1 MRAGRSLRAA
11 AAWCLLALGAAN
23 CGSDSTNS
31 SYAPGPTAPTPGIT
45 KRLLVVTHTTGFRHT
60 SIPIA
65 ESTLQD
71 IGTRSGVYRTEF
83 CRTQDD
89 VTRLLTPAEL
99 ARYDAV
105 FFANTSGN
113 LGIPDLRAFVAWVS
127 AGHAFLG
134 THSASDTY
142 HDGPEYLDM
151 LGGEVATHGSIAEGS
166 ILVDDPSDPSVAHLA
181 PRFTIVDELYRI
193 TRISRS
199 DVHMLLSIDRNPA
212 DGVGTAGAAVDLPIS
227 WRKSFGTGR
236 VFYTAL
242 GHREEVWQDARFQ
255 QHLLGALRW
264 ALGG

>member
-1 MRAGRSLRAA
+1 MRRGRWLRAA
-11 AAWCLLALGAAN
+11 AAGCLIALGATA
-23 CGSDSTNS
+23 CGSNATNNS
-31 SYAPGPTAPTPGIT
+31 PAPGATAPTPAVT

-65 ESTLQD
+65 ESTLQE
-71 IGTRSGVYRTEF
+71 IGTRSGLYRTEF
-83 CRTQDD
+83 CRTGED
-89 VTRLLTPAEL
+89 VTRLLITAEL

-113 LGIPDLRAFVAWVS
+113 LGIPDLGAFVTWVS
-127 AGHAFLG
+127 SGHAFLG

-142 HDGPEYLDM
+142 HDRSEYLDM
-151 LGGEVATHGSIAEGS
+151 LGGEVATHGSIAEGT
-166 ILVDDPSDPSVAHLA
+166 IRVDDPADPSVAHLA

-193 TRISRS
+193 TRINRS
-199 DVHMLLSIDRNPA
+199 AVHMLLSIDSNPA
-212 DGVGTAGAAVDLPIS
+212 DGVGTPGAAVDLPIS
-227 WRKSFGTGR
+227 WRKSLGAGR

>member
-1 MRAGRSLRAA
+1 MGAPRLPRAA
-11 AAWCLLALGAAN
+11 VVGCLAVLVVAG
-23 CGSDSTNS
+23 CGSDSGQTNL
-31 SYAPGPTAPTPGIT
+31 GPAPTVVTPGVARRI
-45 KRLLVVTHTTGFRHT
+45 LVVTHTTGFRHT
-60 SIPIA
+60 SIPTA
-65 ESTLQD
+65 EATLQQL
-71 IGTRSGVYRTEF
+71 GTQSGLYQTEF

-89 VTRLLTPAEL
+89 VTRLLTPAGL
-99 ARYDAV
+99 TRYGAV

-113 LGIPDLRAFVAWVS
+113 LGIPDLHAFVSWVS
-127 AGHAFLG
+127 NGHAFLG

-166 ILVDDPSDPSVAHLA
+166 IRVDDPSDPSVAHLV

-199 DVHMLLSIDRNPA
+199 DVHMLLSIDRNPD
-212 DGVGTAGAAVDLPIS
+212 DGVGAAGASVDLPIA
-227 WRKSFGTGR
+227 WHKSVGTGR

-242 GHREEVWQDARFQ
+242 GHREEVWQDQRFQ

>member
-1 MRAGRSLRAA
+1 MAVRRWMRAVAA
-11 AAWCLLALGAAN
+11 CAVIALGTVG
-23 CGSDSTNS
+23 CGSSSTRS
-31 SYAPGPTAPTPGIT
+31 ADAPVPTAPTPAIT
-45 KRLLVVTHTTGFRHT
+45 KRLLVVTHTTGFRHS

-65 ESTLQD
+65 ESTVQD
-71 IGTRSGVYRTEF
+71 LGTRAGLYQTEF

-89 VTRLLTPAEL
+89 VLRMLTTGGL

-113 LGIPDLRAFVAWVS
+113 LGIPDLRAFVTWVS
-127 AGHAFLG
+127 GGHGFLG

-142 HDGPEYLDM
+142 HDAPEYLDL
-151 LGGEVATHGSIAEGS
+151 LGGEVATHGSIAEGG
-166 ILVDDPSDPSVAHLA
+166 IRVDDPSDPAVAHLA

-193 TRISRS
+193 TRISRA
-199 DVHMLLSIDRNPA
+199 DVHMLLSIDRNPD
-212 DGVGTAGAAVDLPIS
+212 DGVGMPGAQVDLPIA
-227 WRKSFGTGR
+227 WRKSVGSGR

-255 QHLLGALRW
+255 QHLLGAIRW

>member
-1 MRAGRSLRAA
+1 MRRGRWLRAVVIGGLVA
-11 AAWCLLALGAAN
+11 LAR
-23 CGSDSTNS
+23 CGSDSNNS
-31 SYAPGPTAPTPGIT
+31 SPAPGATSPTPVAT
-45 KRLLVVTHTTGFRHT
+45 KRLLVVTHTTGFRHS

-65 ESTLQD
+65 ESTLQQ
-71 IGTRSGVYRTEF
+71 IGTQSGLYQTEF

-89 VTRLLTPAEL
+89 VTRLLTVAEL
-99 ARYDAV
+99 TRYDAV

-113 LGIPDLRAFVAWVS
+113 LGIPDLHAFVGWVS
-127 AGHAFLG
+127 SGHAFLG

-166 ILVDDPSDPSVAHLA
+166 IRVDDPSDPSVAHFA

-199 DVHMLLSIDRNPA
+199 EVHMLLTIDRNPD
-212 DGVGTAGAAVDLPIS
+212 DGVGLAGAAVDLPIS
-227 WRKSFGTGR
+227 WHKSLGTGR

-242 GHREEVWQDARFQ
+242 GHREEVWQDPRFQ

-264 ALGG
+264 ALGR